1 MPTTSQ
7 RTQRYVLAARPST
20 PTGPVDDG
28 VLRYEDDAEV
38 PELQDNQVLVRVEWL
53 SMDTSIRGDM
63 NDTRSYRAPAPLGQA
78 MRGRGAGIVQASRHP
93 DFAAGD
99 RVCGMLGWQQLA
111 VTDGSALRPVSDG
124 VPLTASL
131 NALGIA
137 GQTAWIGMNDIGRPQ
152 PGETVVVTAA
162 AGGVGY
168 MAVQLAVAAGA
179 RVIGIAGSPEK
190 CAWVRELGAED
201 CIDYKAEDVAE
212 AVTRLCP
219 DRIDVIFD
227 NVGGAMLDA
236 LLPHVA
242 VNARIVLCGAIS
254 RYEGGRG
261 PEPLRNWFHLLPNR
275 VRMQGYIYADHEH
288 RFAEIEADIL
298 PRIRSG
304 QIQVREQ
311 VIDGLHAAPQA
322 LRMLF
327 DGANIGKLLVRV
339 GTAGS

>member
-1 MPTTSQ
+1 MPTTSL
-7 RTQRYVLAARPST
+7 RTRRYVLAARPST
-20 PTGPVDDG
+20 LTGPVDDG

-38 PELQDNQVLVRVEWL
+38 PELQHNQVLVRVEWL
-53 SMDTSIRGDM
+53 SMDASIRGDM
-63 NDTRSYRAPAPLGQA
+63 NDTRSYRAPAPLGEA
-78 MRGRGAGIVQASRHP
+78 MRGRGAGTVQASRHP

-99 RVCGMLGWQQLA
+99 RVYGMLGWQEYA
-111 VTDGSALRPVSDG
+111 VTDGSGIRHVSDG
-124 VPLTASL
+124 VPLSASL

-179 RVIGIAGSPEK
+179 RVVGVAGSAEK
-190 CAWVRELGAED
+190 CAWVRELGAAD

-219 DRIDVIFD
+219 DGINVVFD

-236 LLPHVA
+236 LLPRLA
-242 VNARIVLCGAIS
+242 VNARIALCGAIS
-254 RYEGGRG
+254 RYESTQG
-261 PEPLRNWFHLLPNR
+261 PEPLRNWFYLLPNR

-288 RFAEIEADIL
+288 RFAEIEADLL
-298 PRIRSG
+298 PKIRNG

-311 VIDGLHAAPQA
+311 VIEGLRAAPQA

-327 DGANIGKLLVRV
+327 DGANTGKLLVRV
-339 GTAGS
+339 GTADS

>member
-1 MPTTSQ
+1 MPTTSL
-7 RTQRYVLAARPST
+7 RTKRYVLAARPST
-20 PTGPVDDG
+20 LTGPIDDG

-38 PELQDNQVLVRVEWL
+38 PELRDNQVLVRVEWL

-63 NDTRSYRAPAPLGQA
+63 NDTRSYRPPAPLGEA
-78 MRGRGAGIVQASRHP
+78 MRGRGAGTVEASRHP
-93 DFAAGD
+93 GFAAGD
-99 RVCGMLGWQQLA
+99 RVHGMLGWQELA
-111 VTDGSALRPVSDG
+111 VTDGNALRHVSDG

-152 PGETVVVTAA
+152 PGQTVVVTAA

-168 MAVQLAVAAGA
+168 MAVQIAVAAGA
-179 RVIGIAGSPEK
+179 RVIGIAGSAEK

-201 CIDYKAEDVAE
+201 CIDYKTADVAE
-212 AVTRLCP
+212 AVARLCP
-219 DRIDVIFD
+219 DGIDVIFD

-236 LLPHVA
+236 LLPRVA
-242 VNARIVLCGAIS
+242 LNARIVLCGAIS
-254 RYEGGRG
+254 RYEDGRG

-288 RFAEIEADIL
+288 RFAEIEADLL
-298 PRIRSG
+298 PMIRNG

-311 VIDGLHAAPQA
+311 VVDGLPAAPRA

-339 GTAGS
+339 GGVSS